1 MYKQFVA
8 YVQTLT
14 NTIASAKYNIIH
26 HGHDKEQIEI
36 CNTIIKS
43 GL

>member
-1 MYKQFVA
+1 M
-8 YVQTLT
+8 

-26 HGHDKEQIEI
+26 HHDKEQTEI

-43 GL
+43 GALKIFSYD